1 MVNTYSLNT
10 DTMYDKL
17 TRMAAKTLD
26 YPVVILS
33 FLEDGKVSLESVYG
47 LSAAE
52 INYTYGNYPESLV
65 LKNFDI
71 KFYAVAPLVSK
82 DGVLMGDFCVL
93 DNQQGFLSN
102 EKEELLNDYA
112 AMAIA
117 YRETSLAAEQA
128 VAYQK
133 QLLQIAAHDLKNPL
147 TTIPVR
153 ADLIKL
159 KKHDPEVV
167 DRMCDQIKQA
177 GLIMT
182 RTIDELLSAA
192 SFDAGK
198 LSLYTFKLDFAAI
211 VSQTVEANEALATHK
226 GQRID
231 LYIENRPAVIADE
244 QRLIEVVDNLINN
257 AVKYSPKGEVITVTV
272 TEKDNKAIMQVQDN
286 GPGLSTEDKMRMFL
300 PYSKLSAHPTGNEK
314 STGLGL
320 SIVKQLV
327 EAHHGK
333 VWAESDGIGKGS
345 SFFVEI
351 PSFKS

>member
-10 DTMYDKL
+10 DTIYDKL
-17 TRMAAKTLD
+17 TRLAAKALD
-26 YPVVILS
+26 HPIVILS
-33 FLEDGKVSLESVYG
+33 FVDAGNVVMKSVYG

-52 INYTYGNYPESLV
+52 ISYTNNSCPESLV
-65 LKNFDI
+65 LKSFDV
-71 KFYAVAPLVSK
+71 KFYAAAPLLSK
-82 DGVLMGDFCVL
+82 DGVLMGNLCVL
-93 DNQQGFLSN
+93 DNQQGFLSQ

-112 AMAIA
+112 TMAMA

-198 LSLYTFKLDFAAI
+198 LSLYTFKLDFATI

-231 LYIENRPAVIADE
+231 LNIESRPAVIADE
-244 QRLIEVVDNLINN
+244 QRLIEMVDNLINN
-257 AVKYSPKGEVITVTV
+257 AVKYSPKGEVIKVTV
-272 TEKDNKAIMQVQDN
+272 TERNSKALMCVQDN
-286 GPGLSTEDKMRMFL
+286 GPGLTAEDKSRMFL

-320 SIVKQLV
+320 SIVKQLA

-333 VWAESDGIGKGS
+333 VWAESDGIGKGC
-345 SFFVEI
+345 SFFIEI
-351 PSFKS
+351 PSFR

>member
-10 DTMYDKL
+10 DTIYDIL
-17 TRMAAKTLD
+17 TRMAAKTLEC
-26 YPVVILS
+26 PVVILS
-33 FLEDGKVSLESVYG
+33 FLDAGNVSLKSVYG

-52 INYTYGNYPESLV
+52 IKYSYDNYPESLV
-65 LKNFDI
+65 LHNFDV
-71 KFYAVAPLVSK
+71 KFYAAAPLLSK

-93 DNQQGFLSN
+93 NNQQGFLSN
-102 EKEELLNDYA
+102 EKEELLRDYA
-112 AMAIA
+112 ALAMA
-117 YRETSLAAEQA
+117 YREAGLAAEQEI
-128 VAYQK
+128 AYQK

-167 DRMCDQIKQA
+167 DRMCDQIKKA

-182 RTIDELLSAA
+182 RTIDELLSSA

-198 LSLYTFKLDFAAI
+198 MNLYTFKLDFAAI

-231 LYIENRPAVIADE
+231 LHIESRPAVIADE
-244 QRLIEVVDNLINN
+244 QRLIEVIDNLINN
-257 AVKYSPKGEVITVTV
+257 AVKYSPKGEVIKVTV
-272 TEKDNKAIMQVQDN
+272 TENDHKAVMHVQDH
-286 GPGLSTEDKMRMFL
+286 GPGLTAEDKRNMFL

-320 SIVKQLV
+320 SIVKKLV

-351 PSFKS
+351 PSFK